1 MAPTP
6 DEASSGKA
14 VNDETNANTGKSAA
28 AAAAAQESS
37 VKITPAEEAQ
47 QSPSGQQSENENLK
61 CTPPTLPSSSS
72 SEDMYDL
79 FAPPVSS
86 ASGRRTRPN
95 MTVVTAADSVL
106 TGSDGDDDGVVL
118 PPFRGMVS
126 FGSLVQSII
135 FEMLIA

>member
-6 DEASSGKA
+6 DKAASGKA
-14 VNDETNANTGKSAA
+14 VNRETNANTGKS
-28 AAAAAQESS
+28 AAAAQESS

-61 CTPPTLPSSSS
+61 SLPTLPSSSS
-72 SEDMYDL
+72 SEDIYDL
-79 FAPPVSS
+79 FAPPVSDR
-86 ASGRRTRPN
+86 GRRMRPN

-106 TGSDGDDDGVVL
+106 TGSCGDDDGVVL

-126 FGSLVQSII
+126 FGVWVQSNN
-135 FEMLIA
+135 LKC